1 MKTIY
6 LAAPLFSEAEC
17 DFNRKLK
24 NELHSLGFKVFL
36 PQEDSN
42 NVHDKIN
49 RQMIIFNKNLA
60 GIENSDILVSVIDGA
75 DVDSGTAWEIGY
87 AFAKGKPVIGLRT
100 DFRSLGIEGTVNLM
114 IERSVILCMSLSE
127 LLNHLKSMKDA

>member
-1 MKTIY
+1 MKIVY

-17 DFNRKLK
+17 DFNRKLES
-24 NELHSLGFKVFL
+24 ELHSLGFNVFL

-42 NVHDKIN
+42 NVHDN
-49 RQMIIFNKNLA
+49 PGRQKIIFNKNLA
-60 GIENSDILVSVIDGA
+60 GIEKSDILVAVIDGA

-87 AFAKGKPVIGLRT
+87 AFAKGKTVIGLRT
-100 DFRSLGIEGTVNLM
+100 DFRTLGIEGKVNLM

-127 LLNHLKSMKDA
+127 LLNHLKSMTDA

>member
-1 MKTIY
+1 MKTVY

-17 DFNRKLK
+17 DFNRKLRDEIRK
-24 NELHSLGFKVFL
+24 EGFIVFL

-42 NVHDKIN
+42 NIKDEKK
-49 RQMIIFNKNLA
+49 RQEIIFGKNVA
-60 GIENSDILVSVIDGA
+60 AIKKSDMIVAVIDGT

-87 AFAKGKPVIGLRT
+87 AFARGIPVFGLRT

-114 IERSVILCMSLSE
+114 IERSVTLFHTISE
-127 LLNHLKSMKDA
+127 LLNHLKSLQRS

>member
-1 MKTIY
+1 
-6 LAAPLFSEAEC
+6 
-17 DFNRKLK
+17 
-24 NELHSLGFKVFL
+24 VFL

-42 NVHDKIN
+42 NVHDRTD
-49 RQMIIFNKNLA
+49 RQKIIFNKNLK
-60 GIENSDILVSVIDGA
+60 GIEKSDIIVAVLDGA

-114 IERSVILCMSLSE
+114 IECSVILCTSISE
-127 LLNHLKSMKDA
+127 LLNHLKSMSEA

>member
-1 MKTIY
+1 MKTVY

-24 NELHSLGFKVFL
+24 SELQSLGFQVFL

-42 NVHDKIN
+42 NVHDKPN
-49 RQMIIFNKNLA
+49 RQKIIFNKNLK
-60 GIENSDILVSVIDGA
+60 GIENSDILVAVIDGP

-100 DFRSLGIEGTVNLM
+100 DFRTLGIEGTVNLM
-114 IERSVILCMSLSE
+114 IERSVILCMSVSE
-127 LLNHLKSMKDA
+127 LLNHLKSISDV

>member
-1 MKTIY
+1 MKTVY

-17 DFNRKLK
+17 DFNRKIRE
-24 NELHSLGFKVFL
+24 ELNSIGFKVFL

-49 RQMIIFNKNLA
+49 RQKIIFEKNLK
-60 GIENSDILVSVIDGA
+60 GIEKSDIIVAVIDGV

-87 AFAKGKPVIGLRT
+87 AFAQGKSVIGLRT
-100 DFRSLGIEGTVNLM
+100 DFRTLGIEGTVNLM
-114 IERSVILCMSLSE
+114 IERSVILCMSISE
-127 LLNHLKSMKDA
+127 LLSHLKSMTDA

>member
-17 DFNRKLK
+17 DFNRKLRD
-24 NELHSLGFKVFL
+24 EIQRVGFMVFL

-42 NVHDKIN
+42 NVKDEKK
-49 RQMIIFNKNLA
+49 RQEIIFSKNVA
-60 GIENSDILVSVIDGA
+60 AIKKSDMIVAVIDGT

-87 AFAKGKPVIGLRT
+87 AFASGIPVLGLRT
-100 DFRSLGIEGTVNLM
+100 DFRTLGIEGTVNLM
-114 IERSVILCMSLSE
+114 MERSVTLFHTVSE
-127 LLNHLKSMKDA
+127 LLNHLKSLQRS